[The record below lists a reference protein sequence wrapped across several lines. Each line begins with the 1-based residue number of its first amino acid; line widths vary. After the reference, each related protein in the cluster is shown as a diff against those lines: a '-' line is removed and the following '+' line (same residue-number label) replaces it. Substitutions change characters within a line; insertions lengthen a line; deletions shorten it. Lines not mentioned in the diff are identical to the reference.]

1 MAPLILHNV
10 PDEELYIGEDGVQRP
25 YAMIYPQYAPLF
37 LASASSQPYRSS
49 LFNHV
54 HMLTT
59 VQTGWQPEQRSK
71 PPRSSRDR
79 SLWQVDAPIA
89 VEDCNPRQTR
99 RSHHTIR
106 PQGLRRLLRAAELPA
121 RRDHRPII
129 RLPEAAPSVRCPGP
143 VRRQPSRRHVPA
155 DRCEVHRSQHPQRPH
170 RGHPPRLQGRRP
182 AICRHQPLRA
192 HCRAYL

>member
-1 MAPLILHNV
+1 
-10 PDEELYIGEDGVQRP
+10 
-25 YAMIYPQYAPLF
+25 
-37 LASASSQPYRSS
+37 
-49 LFNHV
+49 
-54 HMLTT
+54 MLTA

-71 PPRSSRDR
+71 PPRSSRDG

-192 HCRAYL
+192 HCRAYLRGLPARPALRDPSIQVGAARPVLHTASRPDARRARQGQQGG